1 MAAAGLTE
9 VQVVTEH
16 SPNEATVRDI
26 NADTTTMRRIDELVT
41 ESDMVILIG
50 SALPQVP
57 VGFAITMAEA
67 ARQSGNLLAGVLVD
81 QQDWDS
87 PQGAEAMAVLRMELD
102 MLVSITQVSL
112 ATAFV
117 DVFKGISHR
126 GCVRACSLDPKY
138 LKMTQ
143 ETNNL
148 LVRQQRLES
157 KGVLSLTPERPD
169 GAALGE
175 WEPGAHID
183 IVKTSGTVR
192 QYSLC
197 GDPTDK
203 TAYRIA
209 ALKEDEGRGGSKEIH
224 DSVRVG
230 DLLAVRGPR
239 NHFALEPATHYLL
252 IGRAGSQTTACPY
265 RSTARTACARHGG

>member
-117 DVFKGISHR
+117 DVLKGDIAPR
-126 GCVRACSLDPKY
+126 VRTRLFSRPQVSEND
-138 LKMTQ
+138 T
-143 ETNNL
+143 
-148 LVRQQRLES
+148 RDQQPA
-157 KGVLSLTPERPD
+157 G
-169 GAALGE
+169 
-175 WEPGAHID
+175 
-183 IVKTSGTVR
+183 
-192 QYSLC
+192 
-197 GDPTDK
+197 
-203 TAYRIA
+203 
-209 ALKEDEGRGGSKEIH
+209 
-224 DSVRVG
+224 
-230 DLLAVRGPR
+230 
-239 NHFALEPATHYLL
+239 PATTTR
-252 IGRAGSQTTACPY
+252 IQGRVVADPGTTGRRRPRRMGA
-265 RSTARTACARHGG
+265 RSTHRHREDLRDCPAVQPVR